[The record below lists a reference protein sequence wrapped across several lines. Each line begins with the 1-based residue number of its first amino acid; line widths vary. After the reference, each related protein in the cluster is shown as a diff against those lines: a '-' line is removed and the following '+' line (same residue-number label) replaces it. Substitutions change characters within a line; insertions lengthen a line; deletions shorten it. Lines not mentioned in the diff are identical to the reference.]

1 MGDVTCYMTDSN
13 NRKPQKISTRPRLP
27 QASLHCPP
35 ITAGNEVGLVV
46 YPNSTSN
53 WEIQRVPEYI
63 QITYTP
69 EKVDSSIPFILS
81 VGEDGSRMV
90 QMIPKDLN
98 YSTTQEDYQNA
109 MKTIDTLFND
119 FHTPAGAITLKANCW
134 FQTPQNWDSL
144 WMGITNQFDPPFPDT
159 YTVRVQTDWYSASS
173 TVEIRYQLKIGQI
186 VKISKENPIGM
197 VTFLERD
204 NLKIEFLEYTDELIS
219 VSNRQKNEKLDESY
233 VITEK
238 NLAPHNI
245 WYQTNKK

>member
-53 WEIQRVPEYI
+53 WEIQRIPEYI

-90 QMIPKDLN
+90 QMIPKDLT

-204 NLKIEFLEYTDELIS
+204 NLKIEFLKYTDELIS
-219 VSNRQKNEKLDESY
+219 VNNRQKNEKLDESY

-238 NLAPHNI
+238 NLTPHNI

>member
-219 VSNRQKNEKLDESY
+219 VNNRQKNEKLDESY

-238 NLAPHNI
+238 NLTPHNI